1 MRKWVLIDC
10 EHGNIAD
17 NEMYLAC
24 GAIMSAG
31 VSPIVRVPADEA
43 WMVKRALDA
52 GAHGIMVPM
61 CDNKVRLDY
70 FPLQNS
76 NSQTKVN
83 LGTSYRH
90 C

>member
-31 VSPIVRVPADEA
+31 VSPIVRVPADEP

-52 GAHGIMVPM
+52 GTHGIMVPM
-61 CDNKVRLDY
+61 CDSKVLFDY
-70 FPLQNS
+70 FLQNLR
-76 NSQTKVN
+76 TPR
-83 LGTSYRH
+83 LR
-90 C
+90 